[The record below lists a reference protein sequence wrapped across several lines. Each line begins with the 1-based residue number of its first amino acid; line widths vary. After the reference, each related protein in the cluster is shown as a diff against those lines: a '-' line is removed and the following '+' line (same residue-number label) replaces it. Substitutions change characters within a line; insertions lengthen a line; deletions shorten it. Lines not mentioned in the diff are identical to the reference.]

1 MNLTKYE
8 LIRLPEDNQAKR
20 KIILDEIDEDTELE
34 IVNPFKNKNEDSGI
48 FKVGLKCVDIKPNQS

>member
-1 MNLTKYE
+1 MNLTKFE

-34 IVNPFKNKNEDSGI
+34 IANPFKNQNEDSGI
-48 FKVGLKCVDIKPNQS
+48 FKISLKCVDIKPNQS